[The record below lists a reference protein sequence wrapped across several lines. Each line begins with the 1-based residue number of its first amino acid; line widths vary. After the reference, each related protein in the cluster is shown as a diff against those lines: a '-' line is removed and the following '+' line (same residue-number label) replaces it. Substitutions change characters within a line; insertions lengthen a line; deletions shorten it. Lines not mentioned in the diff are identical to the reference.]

1 MIAPNRKGII
11 RRVIDP
17 IALQR
22 GPISIHWYGIIMA
35 TAILAAAWLGT
46 AETRRRGE
54 DPEVGWS
61 LLLWAIA
68 GGVIGAR
75 LYHVISSWDF
85 YSVNPSL
92 IPQVWNGGLGIPGAV
107 AGGAAAIWIA
117 TRLRGLP
124 TARWFDIFVM
134 ALPLGQAIGRLGNFV
149 NQELYGPPT
158 TLPWG
163 IPISAAHRVPEWA
176 NLNLYPE
183 ATTRFHPLFAYEAI
197 ASLLTLGAMIWISR
211 RFAARLYDGDML
223 LIYIMFY
230 GVVRSYLETFRVE
243 NWVIAGVPTAT
254 WLGLGGFVLAGG
266 FLILR
271 HARGWGTPGA
281 WIPQAE
287 AQKREAQKGEPSP
300 EVQPG

>member
-1 MIAPNRKGII
+1 MIGP
-11 RRVIDP
+11 VINP
-17 IALQR
+17 IALQL

-35 TAILAAAWLGT
+35 TAILAAAWFGS
-46 AETRRRGE
+46 AEARRRGE
-54 DPEVGWS
+54 NPEVGWS

-75 LYHVISSWDF
+75 IYHVIHQWHF
-85 YSVNPSL
+85 YSANPSL

-107 AGGAAAIWIA
+107 AGGAAAVWIA
-117 TRLRGLP
+117 TRMRGLK

-176 NLNLYPE
+176 NMNLYPE

-197 ASLLTLGAMIWISR
+197 ASLITLAAMIWISR

-223 LIYIMFY
+223 LIYLMFY

-243 NWVIAGVPTAT
+243 NWIIAGVPTAT

-287 AQKREAQKGEPSP
+287 AQNREAQKGEPSS
-300 EVQPG
+300 EAQPG

>member
-1 MIAPNRKGII
+1 
-11 RRVIDP
+11 VIDP
-17 IALQR
+17 IALQL

-46 AETRRRGE
+46 AEARRRGE
-54 DPEVGWS
+54 NAEIGWS
-61 LLLWAIA
+61 MLLWAIA

-75 LYHVISSWDF
+75 LYHVIHQWDLSGIAGGF
-85 YSVNPSL
+85 QGYSKEPWL

-107 AGGAAAIWIA
+107 AGGAVAIYA
-117 TRLRGLP
+117 FTRLRSLP
-124 TARWFDIFVM
+124 TGRWFDIFVM

-158 TLPWG
+158 GLPWG
-163 IPISAAHRVPEWA
+163 IPISTAHRVPEWA

-197 ASLLTLGAMIWISR
+197 ASLLTLAAMIWISR

-223 LIYIMFY
+223 LIYVMFY
-230 GVVRSYLETFRVE
+230 GVVRSSLETFRVE
-243 NWVIAGVPTAT
+243 NWLIAGVPTAT
-254 WLGLGGFVLAGG
+254 WLGLGGLVLAGG
-266 FLILR
+266 FLYLR

-287 AQKREAQKGEPSP
+287 AQKRAAQNPESSPEAQ
-300 EVQPG
+300 PG

>member
-17 IALQR
+17 IALQL

-35 TAILAAAWLGT
+35 TAILVAAWLGM
-46 AETRRRGE
+46 AEVRRRGE
-54 DPEVGWS
+54 NPEVGWS

-75 LYHVISSWDF
+75 IYHVIHQWDF
-85 YSVNPSL
+85 YSANPSL

-107 AGGAAAIWIA
+107 AGGAAAIWLA

-197 ASLLTLGAMIWISR
+197 ASLLTLGALIWISR

-254 WLGLGGFVLAGG
+254 WLGLSGFVLAGG

>member
-1 MIAPNRKGII
+1 
-11 RRVIDP
+11 VIDP
-17 IALQR
+17 IALQL
-22 GPISIHWYGIIMA
+22 GPISVHWYGIIMA
-35 TAILAAAWLGT
+35 TAILAAAWFGT
-46 AETRRRGE
+46 GEARRRGE
-54 DPEVGWS
+54 NPETGWS
-61 LLLWAIA
+61 MLLWAA
-68 GGVIGAR
+68 VGGVIGAR
-75 LYHVISSWDF
+75 LYHVIHQWAF
-85 YSVNPSL
+85 YSANISL

-107 AGGAAAIWIA
+107 AGGAVAVWAY
-117 TRLRGLP
+117 TRLRHLP
-124 TARWFDIFVM
+124 TGRWFDIFVM
-134 ALPLGQAIGRLGNFV
+134 ALPLGQAIGRLGNFA

-197 ASLLTLGAMIWISR
+197 ASLLTLGAMFWISR
-211 RFAARLYDGDML
+211 RFVARLYDGDML

-243 NWVIAGVPTAT
+243 NWMIAGVPTAT

-266 FLILR
+266 FLFLR

-281 WIPQAE
+281 WIAQAE
-287 AQKREAQKGEPSP
+287 AQRRAAQKNEPSA

>member
-1 MIAPNRKGII
+1 
-11 RRVIDP
+11 VIDP
-17 IALQR
+17 IALHL

-35 TAILAAAWLGT
+35 TAILAAAVLGT
-46 AETRRRGE
+46 AEARRRGE
-54 DPEVGWS
+54 DAEVGWS
-61 LLLWAIA
+61 LLLWATA

-75 LYHVISSWDF
+75 IYHVIHQWNF
-85 YSVNPSL
+85 YSANPSL

-107 AGGAAAIWIA
+107 AGGAAAIWLA
-117 TRLRGLP
+117 TRWQKLP
-124 TARWFDIFVM
+124 TGRWFDIFVM

-163 IPISAAHRVPEWA
+163 IPIAAAHRVPEWA

-197 ASLLTLGAMIWISR
+197 GSLLTLGAMIWISR
-211 RFAARLYDGDML
+211 RFAARLFDGDML

-230 GVVRSYLETFRVE
+230 GVSRSYLETFRVE
-243 NWVIAGVPTAT
+243 NWIIAGVPTAT

-281 WIPQAE
+281 WIAQAE
-287 AQKREAQKGEPSP
+287 ARKLAAQQSEAAP

>member
-1 MIAPNRKGII
+1 VAASATRGII

-17 IALQR
+17 IALKL
-22 GPISIHWYGIIMA
+22 GPISVHWYGIIMA

-46 AETRRRGE
+46 SEARRRGE
-54 DPEVGWS
+54 NPDLGWS
-61 LLLWAIA
+61 MLLWAVA

-75 LYHVISSWDF
+75 IYHVIHQWDF
-85 YSVNPSL
+85 YSANISL

-107 AGGAAAIWIA
+107 AGGAAAVWA
-117 TRLRGLP
+117 YTRLRGLP

-158 TLPWG
+158 PLPWG

-176 NLNLYPE
+176 NLNLFPE

-230 GVVRSYLETFRVE
+230 GAVRSYLETFRVE
-243 NWVIAGVPTAT
+243 NWLIAGVPTAT

-266 FLILR
+266 FLYLR

-287 AQKREAQKGEPSP
+287 AQKREAQRSEPSP
-300 EVQPG
+300 EAQPG

>member
-1 MIAPNRKGII
+1 VAPSGGRGII

-17 IALQR
+17 IALQV
-22 GPISIHWYGIIMA
+22 GPISVHWYGIIMA

-46 AETRRRGE
+46 SEARRRGE
-54 DPEVGWS
+54 NPDLGWS
-61 LLLWAIA
+61 MLLWAVA

-75 LYHVISSWDF
+75 IYHVIHQWGF
-85 YSVNPSL
+85 YSANISL

-107 AGGAAAIWIA
+107 VGGAVAIWA
-117 TRLRGLP
+117 YTRLRHLP
-124 TARWFDIFVM
+124 TGRWFDIFVM

-158 TLPWG
+158 DLPWG

-183 ATTRFHPLFAYEAI
+183 TTTRFHPLFAYEAI

-243 NWVIAGVPTAT
+243 NWVIAGIPTAT

-266 FLILR
+266 FLWLR

-287 AQKREAQKGEPSP
+287 AQKREARKSEPSP
-300 EVQPG
+300 EAQPG

>member
-1 MIAPNRKGII
+1 MIPPNRKGII

-17 IALQR
+17 IALQL

-183 ATTRFHPLFAYEAI
+183 ATTHFHPLFAYEAI